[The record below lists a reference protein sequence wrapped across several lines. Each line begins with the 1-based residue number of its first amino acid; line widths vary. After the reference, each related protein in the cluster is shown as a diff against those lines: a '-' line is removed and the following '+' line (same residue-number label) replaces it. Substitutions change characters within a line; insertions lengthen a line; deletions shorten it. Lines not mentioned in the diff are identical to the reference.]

1 MSLQNSNNK
10 ARNLSM
16 GEGRKAAEAILAS
29 LNAILALKMDP
40 KSASS
45 GQELILSSRILANVL
60 MIHRAEKNIIL
71 LDSEQD
77 IAKQMRDVDGWREEI
92 RQYLTELRPLLK
104 GDQAHLYDSMADNYR
119 KFDQIAEQVR
129 IVGAINSDIKAF
141 VLLSGEG
148 QTSRVAAENSLNELI
163 AQVREDAK
171 AVEAHAEES
180 YQSARV
186 VMIMLLIVALIL
198 SLLVGSW
205 ISSTI
210 STNLRRAVAL
220 ANAVAKG
227 DLSSNITAT
236 TNDEMQDLI
245 TALNLMS
252 ANLKVTAGLADEIAK
267 GNLTVKP
274 SRLSEQDVL
283 GIALETMVERLRTV
297 VTDAFTAS
305 SAVSMGSQQLAA
317 SSEQLSQGA
326 SEQAASAEEASSS
339 MEQMASN
346 IKQNAENAG
355 QTERIAAKASD
366 SAQQS
371 GEAVAKA
378 VSAMQTIAEKI
389 TIVQEIARQTDL
401 LALNAAVE
409 AARAGEHGKGFAVV
423 ASEVRKLAERSQT
436 AAAEIG
442 ALSTNTLKVAQAAG
456 DMLTRLVPDIK
467 KTAALVEEI
476 SSACREQDIGAS
488 QINSAIQQLDKV
500 IQMNAAA
507 AEQMST
513 TSEEL
518 TGQAEQLQHTISYF
532 HLDESSRIPA
542 SIPTGWMHRP
552 ERALPAPGRPSGR
565 RGGGK
570 DQGRKLL
577 SSGSGKSKGYTLD
590 LDDDDEHFQKY

>member
-1 MSLQNSNNK
+1 
-10 ARNLSM
+10 M
-16 GEGRKAAEAILAS
+16 GEGRKAADEVLAS
-29 LNAILALKMDP
+29 LNAILSLKQDP
-40 KSASS
+40 KSTAV
-45 GQELILSSRILANVL
+45 GQEIILAGRIQARIL

-71 LDSEQD
+71 LDDEQA
-77 IAKQMRDVDGWREEI
+77 IAKQMREVEGWREEI
-92 RQYLTELRPLLK
+92 KQLLNELRPLLK
-104 GDQAHLYDSMADNYR
+104 GDHAQLIDNLVENYR

-129 IVGAINSDIKAF
+129 ITGAINSDSRAF
-141 VLLSGEG
+141 ALLSSEG
-148 QTSRVAAENSLNELI
+148 VPTRMQAEKSLNELI
-163 AQVREDAK
+163 NQVRDDVK
-171 AVEAHAEES
+171 VVETAAEES

-186 VMIMLLIVALIL
+186 LMLLLLIGSLIIAIIVGA
-198 SLLVGSW
+198 W
-205 ISSTI
+205 IASKI
-210 STNLRRAVAL
+210 STNLKRAVDL
-220 ANAVAKG
+220 ANAVARG
-227 DLSSNITAT
+227 DLSTNIKAT
-236 TNDEMQDLI
+236 TNDEMRDLI
-245 TALNLMS
+245 DALNVMS
-252 ANLKVTAGLADEIAK
+252 ANLRTTANLADEIAK

-274 SRLSEQDVL
+274 QRLSEQDVL

-305 SAVSMGSQQLAA
+305 SAVSLGSQQLAA

-355 QTERIAAKASD
+355 QTERIAAQASE

-476 SSACREQDIGAS
+476 SSACREQDVGAA

-500 IQMNAAA
+500 IQMNASAS
-507 AEQMST
+507 EQMST

-532 HLDESSRIPA
+532 HLEESSHMLPML
-542 SIPTGWMHRP
+542 SQQGWRRP
-552 ERALPAPGRPSGR
+552 EKALPVRQSQGR
-565 RGGGK
+565 RAK
-570 DQGRKLL
+570 DTLRKLPPP
-577 SSGSGKSKGYTLD
+577 GSGKSKGFTLD
-590 LDDDDEHFQKY
+590 LDDDDEHFQKF